1 MTKKSIVRVNPKK
14 ADTGDKFSIPK
25 PIINGTSIEQLI
37 SKALDSKTAV
47 GVMERLLAML
57 VKEEARLAKKEYD
70 SAMAAFQ
77 SSCPTII
84 KTKEV
89 KTNSGIVAYRYAPIE
104 AIISQVKT
112 VIEQNGFSY
121 SFKQELKEAG
131 VKVYCVV
138 KHIAGHTEEY
148 SMEVPLG
155 TKTNIMSESQVVAAA
170 STFAKRY
177 AFTNAFGILTA
188 DEDNDARPHDNTPVE
203 PSNDINIIFPPA
215 KPLPPGDGE
224 DFMATK
230 EFKLDV
236 NTKVRE
242 LKLNIQ
248 QGMRMMNKAIG
259 RPTAPDSDLDW
270 YKLNTYVDM
279 LAGDPEQ
286 LEALKRGE

>member
-89 KTNSGIVAYRYAPIE
+89 KINSGIVAYRYAPIE
-104 AIISQVKT
+104 AIITQVKT

-177 AFTNAFGILTA
+177 AFVNAFGILTA
-188 DEDNDARPHDNTPVE
+188 DEDNDGAKIAE
-203 PSNDINIIFPPA
+203 PSKQVTATPPPA